1 MSSIKLTP
9 AEARRELARRA
20 KLRINPRVV
29 LTDAFPQQIAFIDDP
44 NNLKALWCT
53 RRAAKSFTAGLY
65 MVYEALKEPNSN
77 LLFIGLTRESAKAII
92 WKDVLLQLDKR
103 YKLNI
108 KFNRSELTATF
119 QNGSIIKV
127 TGVDAEETDM
137 LKLLGRKYRLVCID
151 EASMYTIDTRTLV
164 YGVLRPAMI
173 DPSSQGA
180 QGDSRGTICMMGTSS
195 NFPRGLFY
203 DVTTGKEAGWALHT
217 WSALD
222 NPYVRDNFQL
232 ELGEIARDRPLYMET
247 PQFKQFYYNQWV
259 VDEDKLVYKLN
270 EARNIYNSLP
280 PQISPNGW
288 IYVLG
293 VDTGWEDDNAFV
305 LCAYHE
311 NDPHLYVIRT
321 FNKPHMTFDQVVAKI
336 NEFLSHPT
344 QAPTKVIIDGANKQG
359 VESMRVRSSIPFEY
373 ADKQG
378 KVDFIEMLNGDL
390 VQGKILVNK
399 ECHVLIQEMM
409 GLVWMTEG
417 EKIKYPKKE
426 HPSLSNHLC
435 DAFLYA
441 WRNGY
446 HYHSQPAE
454 IKLVKYSKEWYEEQA
469 KDIWERERDMLEKQQ
484 SKGDWGDE
492 GGWGSDV

>member
-180 QGDSRGTICMMGTSS
+180 R
-195 NFPRGLFY
+195 
-203 DVTTGKEAGWALHT
+203 
-217 WSALD
+217 
-222 NPYVRDNFQL
+222 
-232 ELGEIARDRPLYMET
+232 
-247 PQFKQFYYNQWV
+247 
-259 VDEDKLVYKLN
+259 
-270 EARNIYNSLP
+270 
-280 PQISPNGW
+280 
-288 IYVLG
+288 
-293 VDTGWEDDNAFV
+293 
-305 LCAYHE
+305 
-311 NDPHLYVIRT
+311 VI
-321 FNKPHMTFDQVVAKI
+321 VAV
-336 NEFLSHPT
+336 
-344 QAPTKVIIDGANKQG
+344 Q
-359 VESMRVRSSIPFEY
+359 Y
-373 ADKQG
+373 A
-378 KVDFIEMLNGDL
+378 
-390 VQGKILVNK
+390 
-399 ECHVLIQEMM
+399 
-409 GLVWMTEG
+409 
-417 EKIKYPKKE
+417 
-426 HPSLSNHLC
+426 
-435 DAFLYA
+435 
-441 WRNGY
+441 
-446 HYHSQPAE
+446 
-454 IKLVKYSKEWYEEQA
+454 
-469 KDIWERERDMLEKQQ
+469 
-484 SKGDWGDE
+484 
-492 GGWGSDV
+492 